1 MCRMHL
7 DNRGE
12 VKVLKVEFISP
23 FINSTIRVLESEMGR
38 SIPVEKGQLKIESSS
53 YTGQDV
59 TVLIGVIGAVQGIVM
74 YGMSERTAKNIVSA
88 MLNERI
94 VIFNEMVESA
104 IAEMGNVITGIASSE
119 LEKAG
124 YASTLAPPTV
134 VTGRGVVI
142 STINIK
148 RLQIP
153 LQTEFGDI
161 EIGVAL
167 RESR

>member
-1 MCRMHL
+1 M
-7 DNRGE
+7 
-12 VKVLKVEFISP
+12 KVEFISP
-23 FINSTIRVLESEMGR
+23 FVNSTIKVLETEIGR
-38 SIPVEKGQLKIESSS
+38 PVPIEKGQLTIESSS
-53 YTGQDV
+53 YTCQDV

-74 YGMSERTAKNIVSA
+74 YGMSERTAKNIVSSF
-88 MLNERI
+88 LNERV

-104 IAEMGNVITGIASSE
+104 VAEMGNVITGIASTE

-134 VTGRGVVI
+134 ITGRGVVI

-153 LQTEFGDI
+153 LKTEFGDI
-161 EIGVAL
+161 ELGVAL
-167 RESR
+167 RENNWA

>member
-1 MCRMHL
+1 M
-7 DNRGE
+7 
-12 VKVLKVEFISP
+12 KVEFISP
-23 FINSTIRVLESEMGR
+23 FVKSTITVLETETGR
-38 SIPVEKGQLKIESSS
+38 SIPVEKGELTIESNS

-59 TVLIGVIGAVQGIVM
+59 TVMIAVIGQVQGLVM

-88 MLNERI
+88 FLNERV

-104 IAEMGNVITGIASSE
+104 IAEMGNVITGIASTE

-124 YASTLAPPTV
+124 YVANLAPPTV

-153 LQTEFGDI
+153 LKTEFGVI
-161 EIGVAL
+161 EVGVAL
-167 RESR
+167 RERDKK

>member
-1 MCRMHL
+1 M
-7 DNRGE
+7 
-12 VKVLKVEFISP
+12 KVEFISP
-23 FINSTIRVLESEMGR
+23 FVKATIKVLETETGR
-38 SIPVEKGQLKIESSS
+38 EIPVEKGQLTIESNS

-59 TVLIGVIGAVQGIVM
+59 TVLIGVIGTVQGLVM

-88 MLNERI
+88 LLNERV

-104 IAEMGNVITGIASSE
+104 IAEMGNVITGIASAE

-124 YASTLAPPTV
+124 YPSTLAPPTV
-134 VTGRGVVI
+134 ITGRGVVI

-153 LQTEFGDI
+153 LLTEFGQI
-161 EIGVAL
+161 EVGVAL
-167 RESR
+167 RERTRD

>member
-1 MCRMHL
+1 M
-7 DNRGE
+7 
-12 VKVLKVEFISP
+12 KVEFISP
-23 FINSTIRVLESEMGR
+23 FVNSTIKVLETEIGR
-38 SIPVEKGQLKIESSS
+38 PVPIEKGQLTIEASS
-53 YTGQDV
+53 YTCQDV

-74 YGMSERTAKNIVSA
+74 YGMSERTAKNIVSSF
-88 MLNERI
+88 LNERV

-104 IAEMGNVITGIASSE
+104 VAEMGNVITGIASTE

-134 VTGRGVVI
+134 ITGRGVVI

-153 LQTEFGDI
+153 LKTEFGDI
-161 EIGVAL
+161 ELGVAL
-167 RESR
+167 RENNWA